1 MICHGPNRF
10 FSFSFRVSSPGSSFT
25 SSKRSALFSACLL
38 LVSAFSAFSDSPL
51 TEKEVRDWA
60 RTATEEEKTEALV
73 KLAGNLEEL
82 TRLQNEDLKDWTESK
97 KRLTDSIAALRA
109 DLDESRRSSTKAAE
123 YFEKSLKAQTQK
135 MSAID
140 SEKRAWRIASLVF
153 LGGAAGYAIDRNI
166 PGFNGLV
173 WGMVAGG
180 ATGVLWA
187 LFEEPP

>member
-1 MICHGPNRF
+1 MICHGLNRF
-10 FSFSFRVSSPGSSFT
+10 FSFSSRVSSPVSSFT
-25 SSKRSALFSACLL
+25 FGKLSALFSAFLL

-73 KLAGNLEEL
+73 RLAMNIEEL
-82 TRLQNEDLKDWTESK
+82 TKLRNEDLNDWTGLK
-97 KRLTDSIAALRA
+97 QKLTDTIAALRA

-123 YFEKSLKAQTQK
+123 SFEKSLQGQSQK
-135 MSAID
+135 MTAID

-180 ATGVLWA
+180 ATGILWA